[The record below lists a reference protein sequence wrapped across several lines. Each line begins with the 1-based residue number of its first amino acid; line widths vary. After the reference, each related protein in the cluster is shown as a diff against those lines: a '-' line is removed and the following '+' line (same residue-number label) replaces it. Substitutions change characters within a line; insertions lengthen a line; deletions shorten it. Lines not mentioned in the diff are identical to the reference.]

1 MKSLL
6 IGKSIKKALIE
17 TNKTDSE
24 LAKEVQVARDTIYR
38 WRTGSTKVIR
48 RRNLIKLASTFQL
61 NLNYNSDGTVDFIKN
76 TINENHKESIQQA
89 LGVNELKSI
98 IKTLQK
104 QIDYLMEENTR
115 LRSEKEGLVKKKF

>member
-1 MKSLL
+1 MNSLL

-24 LAKEVQVARDTIYR
+24 LAKEIQVARDTIYR
-38 WRTGSTKVIR
+38 WRTGYTKVIR
-48 RRNLIKLASTFQL
+48 RSNLIKLASTFQL
-61 NLNYNSDGTVDFIKN
+61 NLKYNSDGTVDFIKDK
-76 TINENHKESIQQA
+76 INNNHNKDIHKT